1 MAQKGVTVSAHCL
14 HGSGAENQLCFPMV
28 VSAFWIGKETAEIWC
43 FQYRLQNLLKR
54 GQYIGDLRSN
64 TGAFLQVAFWE
75 ERGFNFSVQFQ
86 FVQWQFEFSW
96 KFSFLH
102 WSLSDFSA
110 GEAE

>member
-1 MAQKGVTVSAHCL
+1 MVAELKTSFASPWLFL
-14 HGSGAENQLCFPMV
+14 HSGLARKQLKFG
-28 VSAFWIGKETAEIWC
+28 AFNTDCNI
-43 FQYRLQNLLKR
+43 LKR

>member
-1 MAQKGVTVSAHCL
+1 MVAELKTSFASPWLFL
-14 HGSGAENQLCFPMV
+14 HSGLARKQLKFG
-28 VSAFWIGKETAEIWC
+28 AF
-43 FQYRLQNLLKR
+43 
-54 GQYIGDLRSN
+54 N